1 MTDPAVLW
9 IISGIIS
16 CLVFTLSERDLI
28 RGMELSSAMMLVAI
42 YVILIIAGPVGLAW
56 VLMARLA
63 MLLGNL

>member
-9 IISGIIS
+9 VISGIVS
-16 CLVFTLSERDLI
+16 CLIFTFSERDLI
-28 RGMELSSAMMLVAI
+28 RGMEFSFAMMLLVI
-42 YVILIIAGPVGLAW
+42 YATLIIAGPVGLTW